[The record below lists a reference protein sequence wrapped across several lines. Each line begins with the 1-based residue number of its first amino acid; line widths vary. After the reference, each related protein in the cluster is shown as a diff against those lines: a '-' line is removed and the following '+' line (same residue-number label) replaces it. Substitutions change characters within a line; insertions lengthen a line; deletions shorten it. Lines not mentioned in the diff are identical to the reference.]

1 MRAFSCAAILR
12 ATREPWNYGD
22 GVATGATTIQ
32 LIHSLR
38 ALPVDFSLEAMRF
51 FAWLL
56 LQIGPEGHDDQVCA
70 YGIALLWFALKRNPP
85 ISDEDLLFL
94 AKWIARRA
102 KELYP
107 SLLSEDGMLPLRIGV
122 GNPPPSRWDPLG
134 NAFFDLDLSN
144 RPSELKELIQQIG
157 LELAG

>member
-1 MRAFSCAAILR
+1 
-12 ATREPWNYGD
+12 
-22 GVATGATTIQ
+22 
-32 LIHSLR
+32 
-38 ALPVDFSLEAMRF
+38 MRF

-56 LQIGPEGHDDQVCA
+56 LQIGPEGNDDQVCA

-102 KELYP
+102 RELYAE
-107 SLLSEDGMLPLRIGV
+107 LLSEDGVLPLRMGV
-122 GNPPPSRWDPLG
+122 GNPPPSRWDSLG
-134 NAFFDLDLSN
+134 NAFWDLDLIN
-144 RPSELKELIQQIG
+144 RPSELKELVHQIG